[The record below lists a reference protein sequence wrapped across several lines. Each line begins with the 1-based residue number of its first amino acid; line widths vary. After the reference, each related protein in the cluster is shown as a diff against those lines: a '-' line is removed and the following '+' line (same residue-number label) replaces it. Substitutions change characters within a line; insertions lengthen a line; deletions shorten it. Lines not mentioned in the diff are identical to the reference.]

1 MLARLKFLLGYALFW
16 ILFFELSRLIF
27 LIYHFNKTAG
37 LPVGTMLLSFL
48 HGLRLDL
55 SMTGYLIAPV
65 CIFVLL
71 SIFLPI
77 FRKGILYKVYTHFL
91 LFILLIILVSDLELY
106 RQWGFRI
113 DATPL
118 KYIQAPQELW
128 ASISHLPIFLI
139 LVAFLVVLAG
149 FGFLASRWINRLLPL
164 LQYPYRPIFSA
175 ILVLLFTAILII
187 PIRGGFQLAPINQS
201 SVYFSKHHFAN
212 VTAINAP
219 WNFVH
224 GVMNSGSGQNPY
236 LYMDQARAVK
246 ITDSLYRSTDS
257 TQQSW
262 LRTTRPNVL
271 LIIWESFTAK
281 ALEDTVD
288 GKPVVPGFLALKK
301 EGIYF
306 SQVYASGDRTDKGLA
321 AVLSGYPAMNN
332 MSIIRLPGKSARLQ
346 TLSGMFKDL
355 GYQTNFY
362 YGGEPEFAN
371 IKSYILQSRF
381 EGLVEKADFPSRD
394 LNSKWGAH
402 DGVVANRLQEDL
414 AKQEQPFFTT
424 WLTLTSHEPF
434 ETPLEPVFQG
444 RDQETRFLNSI
455 HYTDDVLYQFIRKA
469 KTQAWWE
476 NTLVVILADH
486 GHPMPDPNEPL
497 ANFRIPMLWLG
508 GALAKEGMEVD
519 RVASQLDLASTLALQ
534 VDPGKRYFPFSKN
547 ILDTNSLSWAY
558 FSFNNG
564 FGFVQPGKAFV
575 FDNVGRQVISR
586 QGNISEGDIEAG
598 KAMQQ
603 QTFQDYLDR

>member
-27 LIYHFNKTAG
+27 LIYHFNKTES

-48 HGLRLDL
+48 YGLRLDL
-55 SMTGYLIAPV
+55 SMTGYLITPV

-71 SIFLPI
+71 SIFIPF
-77 FRKGILYKVYTHFL
+77 FRKGILYKVYTHIL

-149 FGFLASRWINRLLPL
+149 FGFLAARWINRLVPL
-164 LQYPYRPIFSA
+164 LQYPYRRIVSA
-175 ILVLLFTAILII
+175 ILVLLFTAMLII

-236 LYMDQARAVK
+236 LYMATTRSLE
-246 ITDSLYRSTDS
+246 ITDSLYRSADS

-262 LRTTRPNVL
+262 LRTNRPNVL

-281 ALEDTVD
+281 ALEDSVD
-288 GKPVVPGFLALKK
+288 GKPVVPGFHALKK
-301 EGIYF
+301 QGIFF

-355 GYQTNFY
+355 GYQT
-362 YGGEPEFAN
+362 
-371 IKSYILQSRF
+371 S
-381 EGLVEKADFPSRD
+381 
-394 LNSKWGAH
+394 
-402 DGVVANRLQEDL
+402 
-414 AKQEQPFFTT
+414 
-424 WLTLTSHEPF
+424 
-434 ETPLEPVFQG
+434 
-444 RDQETRFLNSI
+444 FL
-455 HYTDDVLYQFIRKA
+455 L
-469 KTQAWWE
+469 WWR
-476 NTLVVILADH
+476 T
-486 GHPMPDPNEPL
+486 
-497 ANFRIPMLWLG
+497 
-508 GALAKEGMEVD
+508 
-519 RVASQLDLASTLALQ
+519 
-534 VDPGKRYFPFSKN
+534 
-547 ILDTNSLSWAY
+547 
-558 FSFNNG
+558 
-564 FGFVQPGKAFV
+564 
-575 FDNVGRQVISR
+575 
-586 QGNISEGDIEAG
+586 
-598 KAMQQ
+598 
-603 QTFQDYLDR
+603 